1 VEIELG
7 AGETIRVG
15 ELTGSGGWSKTNQV
29 RSANR
34 KVDEMASDTLTIID
48 NRTGKKYD
56 IPVSNGAI
64 KATDLFQIKIS
75 EDEGLVSYDPG
86 FMNTASCQSKITY
99 IDGDKGI
106 LRYRGYPIEQLAEKS
121 TYLETAY
128 LILYGELPTKA
139 QLDEWTF
146 NITHHSI
153 IHENIKKLIDGF
165 HHDAHPMG
173 ILVSTVGALSTFYID
188 AKKIFEVKSRRE
200 QTYRLI
206 SKMPTLA
213 AFAYRHS
220 LGLPYSYPDND
231 LSYTGNFLNMLFKMT
246 ELKYKPHPIL
256 EKALDVLFILH
267 ADHEQ
272 NCSTNAM
279 RGVGSAQSDPY
290 SSVAAAA
297 AALYGPLHGGA
308 NEAVLRMLM
317 AIGSKEK
324 VPEFI
329 KKVKAGEGRLMGFG
343 HRVYKNYD
351 PRAKIIKDT
360 ADQVFDVK
368 GRNPLLDIALELERI
383 ALEDDYFIKRKL
395 YPNVDFYS
403 GLIYQSMGLPMDMFP
418 VLFAI
423 PRTSGWIAQW
433 EEMLTDPDQKLARP
447 KQVYLGAEKRDYVS
461 MSGRK

>member
-1 VEIELG
+1 
-7 AGETIRVG
+7 
-15 ELTGSGGWSKTNQV
+15 
-29 RSANR
+29 
-34 KVDEMASDTLTIID
+34 MASDTLTIVD
-48 NRTGKKYD
+48 NRTGKQYE
-56 IPVSNGAI
+56 IPIQNGAI
-64 KATDLFQIKIS
+64 KATDLYQIRIT
-75 EDEGLVSYDPG
+75 EDDGLVSYDPG

-99 IDGDKGI
+99 IDGDRGI
-106 LRYRGYPIEQLAEKS
+106 LRYRGYPIEQIAEKS

-128 LILYGELPTKA
+128 LILYGELPTQS
-139 QLDEWTF
+139 QLDDWSH
-146 NITHHSI
+146 NITFHSI

-173 ILVSTVGALSTFYID
+173 ILVSTVGALSTFYPD
-188 AKKIFEVKSRRE
+188 AKKIFDVKSRRE

-246 ELKYKPHPIL
+246 ELKYEPNPVL
-256 EKALDVLFILH
+256 ERALDILFILH

-279 RGVGSAQSDPY
+279 RGVGSSQSDPY

-317 AIGSKEK
+317 EIGSKDK

-329 KKVKAGEGRLMGFG
+329 KKVKGGEGRLMGFG

-351 PRAKIIKDT
+351 PRAKIIKQV
-360 ADQVFDVK
+360 ADEVFEVK

-383 ALEDDYFIKRKL
+383 ALEDGYFIKRKL

-433 EEMLTDPDQKLARP
+433 EEMLTDQDQKLARP
-447 KQVYLGAEKRDYVS
+447 KQVYLGAPERDYVP
-461 MSGRK
+461 MDKRKK

>member
-1 VEIELG
+1 
-7 AGETIRVG
+7 
-15 ELTGSGGWSKTNQV
+15 
-29 RSANR
+29 
-34 KVDEMASDTLTIID
+34 
-48 NRTGKKYD
+48 
-56 IPVSNGAI
+56 
-64 KATDLFQIKIS
+64 
-75 EDEGLVSYDPG
+75 
-86 FMNTASCQSKITY
+86 MNTASCQSKITY
-99 IDGDKGI
+99 IDGDRGI
-106 LRYRGYPIEQLAEKS
+106 LRYRGYPIEQIAEKS
-121 TYLETAY
+121 SYLETAY
-128 LILYGELPTKA
+128 LILYGELPTPS
-139 QLDEWTF
+139 QLGEWTH
-146 NITHHSI
+146 NITFHSI

-173 ILVSTVGALSTFYID
+173 ILVSTVGALSTFYPE
-188 AKKIFEVKSRRE
+188 AKKIFDVKSRHD

-220 LGLPYSYPDND
+220 LGLPFSYPDND
-231 LSYTGNFLNMLFKMT
+231 LSYAGNFLNMLFKMT
-246 ELKYKPHPIL
+246 ELKYEPHPVL
-256 EKALDVLFILH
+256 ERALDILFILH

-272 NCSTNAM
+272 NCSANAM
-279 RGVGSAQSDPY
+279 RSVGSSHVDPY
-290 SSVAAAA
+290 SAVAAAA

-317 AIGSKEK
+317 EIGAKNK

-329 KKVKAGEGRLMGFG
+329 KKVKGGEGRLMGFG

-351 PRAKIIKDT
+351 PRAKIIKEI
-360 ADQVFDVK
+360 ADQVFEVK

-383 ALEDDYFIKRKL
+383 ALEDEYFIRRKL

-433 EEMLTDPDQKLARP
+433 EEMLTDADQKLARP
-447 KQVYLGAEKRDYVS
+447 KQVYLGAAPRDYVPIEK
-461 MSGRK
+461 RK